1 METYRVSSK
10 VRDHEREYLIQTMND
25 AHVSAVSTIV
35 YVNGVQ
41 KEISNC
47 PHPAEVSPQEILS
60 LVKVTHGEK
69 KKEIETLLQA
79 YHRAITSTSPD
90 MAYHL
95 GLAFFFKGFI
105 DEAHQLFSAAV
116 SSKADYHEALN
127 YLGLSETALGRNDL
141 AIEALSRAVELR
153 PAYADYRNN
162 LGEVFLDNNVPTRAI
177 LEFEQAIGINMY
189 YADAYLNLGLAYL
202 QQELTSPTKSGPS
215 AALGRISDSL
225 RKAALIHPG
234 YGTPQYEEGLSAVAA
249 GDLLRAFAV
258 FKRIRETRK
267 ENHRQE
273 FSSFYM
279 RFVAFP
285 DLVSE
290 KVVTE
295 RIEFLKG
302 EIAKNPNYVDLHAEL
317 GHCFLEQARLSW
329 QQAIEEFR
337 HSSEIN
343 PSLVKLRSTLETAE
357 KVYVAIS
364 QALTRISEKG

>member
-25 AHVSAVSTIV
+25 AHVNAVSTTV
-35 YVNGVQ
+35 FVNGVQ

-47 PHPAEVSPQEILS
+47 PHPAEVSPQEVLS
-60 LVKVTHGEK
+60 LVKLTHGEK

-79 YHRAITSTSPD
+79 YHRAITSDSPD
-90 MAYHL
+90 TAYHL
-95 GLAFFFKGFI
+95 GLAFFYKGFL

-116 SSKADYHEALN
+116 TAKPDCHEALN
-127 YLGLSETALGRNDL
+127 YLGLSETMLGRNDL

-153 PAYADYRNN
+153 PAFADYRNN
-162 LGEVFLDNNVPTRAI
+162 LGEVFLSNNVPTRAI
-177 LEFEQAIGINMY
+177 LEFEQAININMY

-202 QQELTSPTKSGPS
+202 QQELTSPTKGGQP
-215 AALGRISDSL
+215 AALGRITDCL
-225 RKAALIHPG
+225 RKAALIHSG
-234 YGTPQYEEGLSAVAA
+234 YATPQYEEGLLAVTK

-290 KVVTE
+290 RVIAE

-302 EIAKNPNYVDLHAEL
+302 EIAKNPNYVDLHVEL

-329 QQAIEEFR
+329 QQAMEEFR
-337 HSSEIN
+337 RSSEIN
-343 PSLVKLRSTLETAE
+343 PSLAKLRSTLETAE
-357 KVYVAIS
+357 KVNEAIS
-364 QALTRISEKG
+364 HALTLISEKG

>member
-1 METYRVSSK
+1 METYRVSSR

-25 AHVSAVSTIV
+25 AHVSAVSTTV
-35 YVNGVQ
+35 FVNGVQ
-41 KEISNC
+41 KEVSNC
-47 PHPAEVSPQEILS
+47 PHPTEVSPEEILS

-79 YHRAITSTSPD
+79 YHRVLSSSSPD

-95 GLAFFFKGFI
+95 GLAFFYKGFI
-105 DEAHQLFSAAV
+105 DEAHQLFSSAV
-116 SSKADYHEALN
+116 ASKPDYHEALN
-127 YLGLSETALGRNDL
+127 YLGQTESALGRRDL
-141 AIEALSRAVELR
+141 AIEALARSVELR

-162 LGEVFLDNNVPTRAI
+162 LGEVFLANNAPKRAV
-177 LEFEQAIGINMY
+177 LEFEQAISINMY
-189 YADAYLNLGLAYL
+189 YADAYLNLGLAYI
-202 QQELTSPTKSGPS
+202 QQELTAPNKANLP
-215 AALGRISDSL
+215 AMLARILDCL
-225 RKAALIHPG
+225 RKAALIHSA
-234 YGTPQYEEGLSAVAA
+234 YNTPQYEEGLEAVVQE
-249 GDLLRAFAV
+249 DLLRAFAI

-279 RFVAFP
+279 RFVTFP

-290 KVVTE
+290 KVVTD

-329 QQAIEEFR
+329 QQAVEEFR
-337 HSSEIN
+337 RSSEIN
-343 PSLVKLRSTLETAE
+343 PSLAKLRSALDTAE
-357 KVYVAIS
+357 KVYAAIS